1 MAYNPYRFTDPASQN
16 TTGRGG
22 SGTSRGGVTYL
33 GAAPVPQSVAPAG
46 GTRLSTA
53 RRRQNVPLGNLTTGT
68 AGGFSMGRRRE
79 PQVSGQ
85 RTPTALNSDAYF
97 KARGSGLDWLESY
110 GPNRSQASGLDLGG
124 ATYGGRAAPTGP
136 QSITNPTGTRARS
149 GNQVIDFTTGQ
160 NLDASNP
167 YTALTGDSVYEPVND
182 TSPEGRYNQMSAEQ
196 DMLAA
201 EGLEAGRAAAAE
213 VRNAQIAPAPAL
225 TQTATPTGTGRLGV
239 GRYGVGSAY
248 PYGGGLTKS
257 FGPTGASSPEQMR
270 QDELG
275 ERAIASRNRAGISTK
290 SLLEDAR
297 KRYGLSR

>member
-1 MAYNPYRFTDPASQN
+1 
-16 TTGRGG
+16 
-22 SGTSRGGVTYL
+22 
-33 GAAPVPQSVAPAG
+33 
-46 GTRLSTA
+46 
-53 RRRQNVPLGNLTTGT
+53 
-68 AGGFSMGRRRE
+68 
-79 PQVSGQ
+79 
-85 RTPTALNSDAYF
+85 
-97 KARGSGLDWLESY
+97 
-110 GPNRSQASGLDLGG
+110 
-124 ATYGGRAAPTGP
+124 
-136 QSITNPTGTRARS
+136 
-149 GNQVIDFTTGQ
+149 VIDFTTGQ

-213 VRNAQIAPAPAL
+213 VRNAQIAPQGAPIA
-225 TQTATPTGTGRLGV
+225 QTTTPSGTGRLGV
-239 GRYGVGSAY
+239 GRYGVGSVY
-248 PYGGGLTKS
+248 PYGGGLRKS

-297 KRYGLSR
+297 KRYGLTR

>member
-1 MAYNPYRFTDPASQN
+1 
-16 TTGRGG
+16 
-22 SGTSRGGVTYL
+22 
-33 GAAPVPQSVAPAG
+33 
-46 GTRLSTA
+46 
-53 RRRQNVPLGNLTTGT
+53 
-68 AGGFSMGRRRE
+68 
-79 PQVSGQ
+79 
-85 RTPTALNSDAYF
+85 
-97 KARGSGLDWLESY
+97 
-110 GPNRSQASGLDLGG
+110 
-124 ATYGGRAAPTGP
+124 
-136 QSITNPTGTRARS
+136 
-149 GNQVIDFTTGQ
+149 VIDFTTGQ

-213 VRNAQIAPAPAL
+213 VRNAQIAPSSPVTSEAF
-225 TQTATPTGTGRLGV
+225 GTGRLATG
-239 GRYGVGSAY
+239 
-248 PYGGGLTKS
+248 PYGLGVSTQGQGLRKS
-257 FGPTGASSPEQMR
+257 FGPTRASSPEQMR